1 MKRIFVSMTMAALL
15 LSCGGSGEKKT
26 GNESQKKSDKKEASM
41 DLSVNPDYQKGL
53 ELVSKSNCL
62 TCHKVDETLIGPKYR
77 DVANKYTG
85 LPDTIIRHLA
95 GKIINGGKGVWGE
108 VLMTPHPEVSQEDAE
123 AMVKYI
129 LLLKK

>member
-1 MKRIFVSMTMAALL
+1 
-15 LSCGGSGEKKT
+15 
-26 GNESQKKSDKKEASM
+26 M

-53 ELVSKSNCL
+53 ELISKSNCL